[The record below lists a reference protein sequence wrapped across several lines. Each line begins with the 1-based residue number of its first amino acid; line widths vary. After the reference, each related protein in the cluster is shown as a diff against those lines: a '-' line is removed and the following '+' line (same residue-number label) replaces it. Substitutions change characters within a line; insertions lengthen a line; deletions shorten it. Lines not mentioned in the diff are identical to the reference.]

1 MLKAIYKSTFKRDVR
16 RAIKRG
22 KSLKKIM
29 DAVRLLCSQSPLP
42 PSFRDHALKGKFASY
57 RDCHVEP
64 DLILVYRIVD
74 ARLELVCFRLGS
86 HADLF
91 GN

>member
-1 MLKAIYKSTFKRDVR
+1 MLKAIYKSAFKRDVR
-16 RAIKRG
+16 RAVKRG

-42 PSFRDHALKGKFASY
+42 PSFRDHALKGKFAGY

-74 ARLELVCFRLGS
+74 DRLELVCFRLGS
-86 HADLF
+86 HDDLF

>member
-74 ARLELVCFRLGS
+74 DRLELVCFRLGS